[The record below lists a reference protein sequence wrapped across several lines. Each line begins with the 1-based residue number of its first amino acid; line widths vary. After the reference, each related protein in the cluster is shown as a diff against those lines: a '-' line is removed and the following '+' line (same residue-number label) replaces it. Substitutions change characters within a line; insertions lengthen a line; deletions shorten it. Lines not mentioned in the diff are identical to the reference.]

1 MNTFTIIKTSQE
13 DKSAM
18 QKEGPIFGEIRI
30 YLKVSGIDRIG
41 INASFEHLIA
51 PQVGKTGLQG
61 AFRSGLAQS
70 GYIADRTVFDHFH
83 PRMLGS

>member
-1 MNTFTIIKTSQE
+1 MSTFTIIKTNQE

-18 QKEGPIFGEIRI
+18 QKEGPIFGEIQI
-30 YLKVSGIDRIG
+30 YLEVSGIDRIG
-41 INASFEHLIA
+41 TNASFERLIA

-61 AFRSGLAQS
+61 TFRPGLARS